1 VFSIFSNRIPQT
13 DLDRMGLGV
22 AGELGSVSPKLYVM
36 YFGPVHY
43 IYGALRTTTVLSL
56 CSLHVHRPSTK
67 PKREIWHYLSRYTS
81 LPFHSSIYHASHA
94 PLGLR
99 RESQC
104 QKRADAAETTNKAR
118 IRRLRSRDLKVPPGD
133 KRGERPSET
142 RPLQILYAHLD
153 KLNLLHLS

>member
-1 VFSIFSNRIPQT
+1 MFSIFSNRIPQT

-43 IYGALRTTTVLSL
+43 IYGALRTLLQYSLSTTCMYIDPVLNRKGKHMAVFALHVS
-56 CSLHVHRPSTK
+56 SLHSP
-67 PKREIWHYLSRYTS
+67 
-81 LPFHSSIYHASHA
+81 IYHASHA

-99 RESQC
+99 RELQC
-104 QKRADAAETTNKAR
+104 QKRANAAETTNKAR
-118 IRRLRSRDLKVPPGD
+118 IRRLRSRDLKDPPGD

-142 RPLQILYAHLD
+142 
-153 KLNLLHLS
+153 

>member
-1 VFSIFSNRIPQT
+1 MAVS
-13 DLDRMGLGV
+13 V
-22 AGELGSVSPKLYVM
+22 A
-36 YFGPVHY
+36 
-43 IYGALRTTTVLSL
+43 
-56 CSLHVHRPSTK
+56 LHVS
-67 PKREIWHYLSRYTS
+67 S
-81 LPFHSSIYHASHA
+81 LHSSIYHASHA

-99 RESQC
+99 RESHC

-118 IRRLRSRDLKVPPGD
+118 IRRLRSRDLKKDPPDD